1 MKFKVFSIMILVLT
15 GSYGC
20 IKSNHKKIVVQHP
33 DGYYKE
39 VYYVLDDSIKDGSY
53 QKFFPD
59 GKLWDSCY
67 YKNDTIEGIRK
78 IFSNKGYIEVIEN
91 YKNGVLDGNYQVLYP
106 EGKIKLNQTY
116 NKGVLEGFSLAYYPN
131 GNIKEKVTMK
141 NNEENGSFED
151 YYENGKIHWK
161 GTYLNGDNEHDTLYE
176 YDDTGILIK
185 KMFCQYGV
193 CQTVWTKEKGEI
205 TDLKILPADKELLK
219 QFNN

>member
-1 MKFKVFSIMILVLT
+1 MKFKVFLIMILVLT
-15 GSYGC
+15 GGYGC
-20 IKSNHKKIVVQHP
+20 IKSNNKKIVVQHP

-39 VYYVLDDSIKDGSY
+39 VFYVVDDSIKEGSY

-78 IFSNKGYIEVIEN
+78 IFSNKGYQEVTEH
-91 YKNGVLDGNYQVLYP
+91 YKNGVLHGLYKVFYPDGGL
-106 EGKIKLNQTY
+106 KLKQTY
-116 NKGVLEGFSLAYYPN
+116 NNGVLEGYSYAYYPD
-131 GNIKEKVTMK
+131 GKIKEKVTMK

-176 YDDTGILIK
+176 YNDTGILIK

-193 CQTVWTKEKGEI
+193 CQTVWTKEKGKI
-205 TDLKILPADKELLK
+205 TDIKALPVSNELLK
-219 QFNN
+219 QIK